1 MINSK
6 TARSE
11 FGISPDKKHED
22 ESENGSAEEDLG
34 GRVYQPVA
42 VDWGVELVIN
52 ISLLAVSDTACVD
65 VVVSAG
71 SLHLLHHQ
79 GFTGEETLEDCPY
92 NTARST

>member
-11 FGISPDKKHED
+11 CGISPDKKHED
-22 ESENGSAEEDLG
+22 ESENGSAEEDLC

-71 SLHLLHHQ
+71 PPHLLHHQ
-79 GFTGEETLEDCPY
+79 GFTGEETLED
-92 NTARST
+92 ST